1 MIKINSKM
9 KLKKDKI
16 SENDIKKQ
24 IKTYLSYLGWYS
36 FPLMQG
42 LGSQRGLPD
51 RIAIKDG
58 RVLFLEI
65 KRPGGKQSEGQIE
78 FEKIIKSHG
87 GEYYVVRSI
96 EDVDKIIQKKV

>member
-1 MIKINSKM
+1 MSKQY
-9 KLKKDKI
+9 KPI
-16 SENDIKKQ
+16 PNETSIKKQ
-24 IKTYLSYLGWYS
+24 IKDYLSYLGWYS

-42 LGSQRGLPD
+42 LGSQKGLPD
-51 RIAIKDG
+51 RIAIKDS

-65 KRPGGKQSEGQIE
+65 KTLKGKQSEGQIE
-78 FEKIIKSHG
+78 FEKIIKSYG